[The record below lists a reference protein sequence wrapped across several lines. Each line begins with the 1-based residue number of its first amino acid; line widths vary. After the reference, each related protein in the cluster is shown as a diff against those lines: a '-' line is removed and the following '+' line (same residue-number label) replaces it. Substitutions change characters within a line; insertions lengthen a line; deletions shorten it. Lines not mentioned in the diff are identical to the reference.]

1 MRQIAITGASGFVG
15 TNLTR
20 AFEEKGWKVT
30 NLVRADFRSGPKW
43 ISKKLEGTDVV
54 VNLAG
59 APVIKRWTE
68 GYKKTMYHSRVDL
81 TRALLSALGLMDNKP
96 GVFISTSAV
105 GFYSSS
111 GRHDEYDYKQA
122 GDFLGQMAHDWEQE
136 ALKAKALGIRTVVFR
151 FGIVLGR
158 NGGALK
164 QMLLPF
170 RLGIGGT
177 VGDGSQAFSWIH
189 MEDLVRA
196 FISAMD
202 KESYE
207 GTYNLCSPTPSTNK
221 GLTRALAKALGR
233 PAILRVPEFVLKL
246 QYGQGAEVL
255 TKGQTVYPKR
265 LVESGF
271 KFVFTDIERAVRD
284 CVS

>member
-1 MRQIAITGASGFVG
+1 MRQIAITGAGGFVG
-15 TNLTR
+15 TTLTG
-20 AFEEKGWKVT
+20 AFEAKGWKVT
-30 NLVRADFRSGPKW
+30 GLGREDLRSGPEG
-43 ISKKLEGTDVV
+43 IARKLEGMDVV
-54 VNLAG
+54 INLAG

-68 GYKKTMYHSRVDL
+68 GYKKTMYQSRVDL
-81 TRALLSALGLMDNKP
+81 TRALVGALGLIDSKP

-122 GDFLGQMAHDWEQE
+122 GDFLGHMAHDWEQE

-151 FGIVLGR
+151 FGVVLGR

-170 RLGIGGT
+170 RLGVGGT
-177 VGDGSQAFSWIH
+177 VGDGSQAFSWVH

-202 KESYE
+202 EESY
-207 GTYNLCSPTPSTNK
+207 GGAYNLCSPNSSTNK
-221 GLTRALAKALGR
+221 GLTRALARALGR
-233 PAILRVPEFVLKL
+233 PAILRVPEFILKM

-265 LVESGF
+265 LLDAGF
-271 KFVFTDIERAVRD
+271 KFRFTEIEEAVRD